1 MTKEHR
7 IRMEAAFTDPRSDF
21 GDAHAATLERS
32 PALKRCRVLIMG
44 LQSEVRNLPPAGGNL
59 GYVEAMVS
67 LLIDAFNTYEEGV
80 EKLLGGVSIEE
91 MARAQLAASEDEQ
104 RVVFPPSRFA
114 VDEVFQFLA
123 YHRKTGTVRVALK
136 EETIELDLRQGMVVD
151 ARSDSPPNGD
161 RLGELLVRRGCITA
175 ERLEACLSE
184 AQGSSKRFGRWLVHH
199 EIITQDSLR
208 TILELQLRRMLHRI
222 LKATRAPVDFR
233 PRENPYG
240 RADYSLD
247 LMGLILHC
255 IAMAE
260 NPTPLQPFPQIG

>member
-1 MTKEHR
+1 
-7 IRMEAAFTDPRSDF
+7 MELPLTDTFSDMS
-21 GDAHAATLERS
+21 DAHSATMERS
-32 PALKRCRVLIMG
+32 PALKRCRVLIMS
-44 LQSEVRNLPPAGGNL
+44 LQSEVRSLPRAGDNL

-104 RVVFPPSRFA
+104 CVVFPPSRFA

-123 YHRKTGTVRVALK
+123 YHRKTGTVRVALP

-151 ARSDSPPNGD
+151 ARTDHPPAGD
-161 RLGELLVRRGCITA
+161 RLGELLVRRGSLSL
-175 ERLEACLSE
+175 ERVEACLNE
-184 AQGSSKRFGRWLVHH
+184 AKGSSKRFGRWLVHH
-199 EIITQDSLR
+199 GVITQDCLR
-208 TILELQLRRMLHRI
+208 AILEVQLRRMLHRI
-222 LKATRAPVDFR
+222 LKAARAPVDFR
-233 PRENPYG
+233 PRDNPYG

-260 NPTPLQPFPQIG
+260 NPTPLQPFPQVG